1 MWVEGCGRT
10 RRDATLRYVTLF
22 SLLAVSYR
30 RCPSN
35 RGKEERQKV
44 GRVDALLRRLGRPAG
59 FTCADARGRVKEK
72 KGSRLPTLWT
82 HTSTC
87 IPRGK
92 KDEASVKKRR
102 VGVALV
108 GGVCETSGRLRK
120 GGKEGREKDVAKGCR
135 VAYARLNKGKHGRR
149 RIDEG
154 ACREGK
160 DVDGE
165 GRNRS
170 P

>member
-1 MWVEGCGRT
+1 MWVEGCDRT

-72 KGSRLPTLWT
+72 KGVAPPHPLDSYFHVYTTWKKG
-82 HTSTC
+82 
-87 IPRGK
+87 RGQRK
-92 KDEASVKKRR
+92 KAARGGRVGGRGVRDERAAEEGRKRR
-102 VGVALV
+102 ERKGCSKRMS
-108 GGVCETSGRLRK
+108 GGVREAQQGKTWQEKDRRRSVQ
-120 GGKEGREKDVAKGCR
+120 GGK
-135 VAYARLNKGKHGRR
+135 RR
-149 RIDEG
+149 
-154 ACREGK
+154 
-160 DVDGE
+160 
-165 GRNRS
+165 
-170 P
+170 